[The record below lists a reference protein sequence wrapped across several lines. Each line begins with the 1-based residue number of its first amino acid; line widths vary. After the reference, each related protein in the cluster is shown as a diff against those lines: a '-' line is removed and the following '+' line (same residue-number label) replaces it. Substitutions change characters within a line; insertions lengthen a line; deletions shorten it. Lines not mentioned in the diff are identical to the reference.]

1 MYHCQYSCP
10 CSKLRDPLDYGPDRS
25 ASRNVAKRTLGNKFT
40 TMKRRR
46 ASSGERVGKPVETS
60 LEDEDVP
67 LLGVEDIDPD
77 FTKEAP
83 GGEFAGA
90 EDDGDPVAKP
100 RVVTSARTLGA
111 VVQSSSGVK
120 LPYSR
125 RQGKARNRGKDVV
138 ASTLGEGMEEIL
150 AVAGGEARKTRR
162 KTRKSGREASKGLGE
177 EVRQEVAT
185 HLSLEVQ
192 PR

>member
-1 MYHCQYSCP
+1 M
-10 CSKLRDPLDYGPDRS
+10 
-25 ASRNVAKRTLGNKFT
+25 
-40 TMKRRR
+40 
-46 ASSGERVGKPVETS
+46 ETS

-83 GGEFAGA
+83 GGEVTGA

-100 RVVTSARTLGA
+100 RIVTSARTLGA

-138 ASTLGEGMEEIL
+138 ASTLGEGMEEIP

-162 KTRKSGREASKGLGE
+162 KTRKSLREASKVLGE
-177 EVRQEVAT
+177 EVRQEVAA